1 MAAHRFGC
9 EHDEL
14 VRRRAEP
21 NLVAQALQTG
31 GNEIPFGLNEVSMGI
46 AETQKNN
53 DALIFAER
61 VSKVFPLPEGHGVFN
76 VLTEVTVHVK
86 AGEVLALLGRSGCG
100 KSTLLR
106 ILAGLIPAS
115 SGQVW
120 SNGVPLRGLNS
131 DVAMVFQSFALL
143 PWLTVQENAELGL
156 QARGMGSA
164 ERRERA
170 LKAIDMVGLDGF
182 ESAYPKEL
190 SGGMKQRV
198 GFARAFV
205 MEPQVLFMD
214 EPFSALD
221 VLTAE
226 NLRNEISG
234 LWQAGVFP
242 AKSVLIVTH
251 NIEEAVL
258 LSDRIIIL
266 GANPGHL
273 RGEIAV
279 DLPRPRDRNGAHFKA
294 LVDHI
299 YTVMTNPSA
308 EVEPTIAALEKQR
321 SPYATPLPHARAGGI
336 SGLLELENKDA
347 RQEDIYQLAARLRLD
362 VDDLLPILDAAVLLG
377 FAIVE
382 QGDIKL
388 TDAGREFA
396 RASILESKNLF
407 RRQVLERAPLVATIY
422 QTLRQSTTMA
432 ADFFLDILDEH
443 YPDDEAERQFAT
455 AVDWGRY
462 AELFEYDA
470 QEKLLTIATEE

>member
-1 MAAHRFGC
+1 M
-9 EHDEL
+9 
-14 VRRRAEP
+14 V
-21 NLVAQALQTG
+21 
-31 GNEIPFGLNEVSMGI
+31 
-46 AETQKNN
+46 ETQTITEV
-53 DALIFAER
+53 LISAEC
-61 VSKVFPLPEGHGVFN
+61 VSKAFPLPEGHGVFN
-76 VLTEVTVHVK
+76 VLTEVSVQVR

-106 ILAGLIPAS
+106 IMAGLIPPS
-115 SGQVW
+115 SGRVI
-120 SNGVPLRGLNS
+120 SNGTPLRGVNS
-131 DVAMVFQSFALL
+131 EVAMVFQSFALL

-156 QARGMGSA
+156 QARGISRS

-205 MEPQVLFMD
+205 MEPHVLFMD

-234 LWQAGVFP
+234 LWQAGIFP

-266 GANPGHL
+266 GANPGHI
-273 RGEIAV
+273 RGEIVV
-279 DLPRPRDRNGAHFKA
+279 DLARPRDRNGSHFKV

-299 YTVMTNPSA
+299 YTVMTNPTA
-308 EVEPTIAALEKQR
+308 EVERSITAIKKQR
-321 SPYATPLPHARAGGI
+321 SPFAIPLPHARAGGI
-336 SGLLELENKDA
+336 SGLLEIEDKEGY
-347 RQEDIYQLAARLRLD
+347 QEDVYQLAARLRLD

-377 FAIVE
+377 FAVVE

-388 TDAGREFA
+388 SDTGREFA
-396 RASILESKNLF
+396 RASILESKKLF
-407 RRQVLERAPLVATIY
+407 RRQVLERAPLVAAIH
-422 QTLRQSTTMA
+422 QTLRESKTMV

-443 YPDDEAERQFAT
+443 YPDVEAERQFAT

-470 QEKLLTIATEE
+470 QEKRLTITAEE

>member
-1 MAAHRFGC
+1 MTIA
-9 EHDEL
+9 
-14 VRRRAEP
+14 
-21 NLVAQALQTG
+21 
-31 GNEIPFGLNEVSMGI
+31 EVS
-46 AETQKNN
+46 ATNS
-53 DALIFAER
+53 ALISAEC
-61 VSKVFPLPEGHGVFN
+61 VSKVFPLPEGHGVFK
-76 VLTEVTVHVK
+76 VLNEVSVK
-86 AGEVLALLGRSGCG
+86 VKEREVLALLGRSGCG

-106 ILAGLIPAS
+106 ILAGLIPPS
-115 SGQVW
+115 SGQVF
-120 SNGVPLRGLNS
+120 SNGVALRGLNS

-143 PWLTVQENAELGL
+143 PWLTVQENTELGL
-156 QARGMGSA
+156 QARGVARS

-205 MEPQVLFMD
+205 MEPQVLLMD

-226 NLRNEISG
+226 NLRNEING
-234 LWQAGVFP
+234 LWQAGNFP
-242 AKSVLIVTH
+242 AQSVLIVTH
-251 NIEEAVL
+251 HIEEAVL

-266 GANPGHL
+266 GANPGHI

-279 DLPRPRDRNGAHFKA
+279 DMPRPRDRNSTHFKV

-299 YTVMTNPSA
+299 YTVMTNPTA
-308 EVEPTIAALEKQR
+308 EVGTAVAIEKQS
-321 SPYATPLPHARAGGI
+321 SPYTTPLPHARAGGI
-336 SGLLELENKDA
+336 SGLLEVEDKQGH
-347 RQEDIYQLAARLRLD
+347 QEDIYQLAVRLRLD
-362 VDDLLPILDAAVLLG
+362 VDDLLPIIDATVLLG

-388 TDAGREFA
+388 TNAGREFA
-396 RASILESKNLF
+396 RASILESKELF

-422 QTLRQSTTMA
+422 QTLRECKTML

-443 YPDDEAERQFAT
+443 YPDPEAQRQFAT
-455 AVDWGRY
+455 AIDWGRY
-462 AELFEYDA
+462 AELFEYNA
-470 QEKLLTIATEE
+470 QEKRLTITSEE

>member
-1 MAAHRFGC
+1 MT
-9 EHDEL
+9 EM
-14 VRRRAEP
+14 
-21 NLVAQALQTG
+21 QAT
-31 GNEIPFGLNEVSMGI
+31 
-46 AETQKNN
+46 N
-53 DALIFAER
+53 DALVSAER

-76 VLTEVTVHVK
+76 VLNEVTVKVK

-106 ILAGLIPAS
+106 ILAGLIPSS
-115 SGQVW
+115 SGQVFT
-120 SNGVPLRGLNS
+120 NGVLLRGLNPN
-131 DVAMVFQSFALL
+131 VAMVFQSFALL

-156 QARGMGSA
+156 QARGVPRS

-273 RGEIAV
+273 RGEITV
-279 DLPRPRDRNGAHFKA
+279 DLTRPRDRNSTHFKV

-299 YTVMTNPSA
+299 YTVMTNPTA
-308 EVEPTIAALEKQR
+308 EVGPTIAAVERQR

-336 SGLLELENKDA
+336 SGLLELEDKEG

-362 VDDLLPILDAAVLLG
+362 VDDLLPIVDATVLLG
-377 FAIVE
+377 FALVE
-382 QGDIKL
+382 HGDIKL

-396 RASILESKNLF
+396 RASILESKLLF

-422 QTLRQSTTMA
+422 QTLRESKTML
-432 ADFFLDILDEH
+432 ADFLLDILDEH
-443 YPDDEAERQFAT
+443 YPDEEAERQFAT

-462 AELFEYDA
+462 AELFEYEA
-470 QEKLLTIATEE
+470 QEKRLTITTGE

>member
-1 MAAHRFGC
+1 M
-9 EHDEL
+9 
-14 VRRRAEP
+14 RR
-21 NLVAQALQTG
+21 
-31 GNEIPFGLNEVSMGI
+31 ISM
-46 AETQKNN
+46 AETQATNG
-53 DALIFAER
+53 ALISAER
-61 VSKVFPLPEGHGVFN
+61 VSKVFPLPEGHGTFN
-76 VLTEVTVHVK
+76 VLDEVTVKVK

-106 ILAGLIPAS
+106 ILAGLIPPS
-115 SGQVW
+115 SGQVLI
-120 SNGVPLRGLNS
+120 NGAPLRGLNPN
-131 DVAMVFQSFALL
+131 VAMVFQSFALL

-156 QARGMGSA
+156 QARGVPRS

-234 LWQAGVFP
+234 LWQQGVFP

-258 LSDRIIIL
+258 LSDRVIIL
-266 GANPGHL
+266 GANPGHI

-279 DLPRPRDRNGAHFKA
+279 DLPRPRDRNSTHFKA

-299 YTVMTNPSA
+299 YPVMTNRTA
-308 EVEPTIAALEKQR
+308 EVGPTLAALEKQR
-321 SPYATPLPHARAGGI
+321 SPYATPLPHAR
-336 SGLLELENKDA
+336 
-347 RQEDIYQLAARLRLD
+347 
-362 VDDLLPILDAAVLLG
+362 
-377 FAIVE
+377 
-382 QGDIKL
+382 
-388 TDAGREFA
+388 
-396 RASILESKNLF
+396 
-407 RRQVLERAPLVATIY
+407 
-422 QTLRQSTTMA
+422 
-432 ADFFLDILDEH
+432 
-443 YPDDEAERQFAT
+443 
-455 AVDWGRY
+455 
-462 AELFEYDA
+462 
-470 QEKLLTIATEE
+470 

>member
-1 MAAHRFGC
+1 MAIA
-9 EHDEL
+9 
-14 VRRRAEP
+14 
-21 NLVAQALQTG
+21 
-31 GNEIPFGLNEVSMGI
+31 EVS
-46 AETQKNN
+46 TTNS
-53 DALIFAER
+53 ALISAEC
-61 VSKVFPLPEGHGVFN
+61 VSKIFPLPEGHGVFK
-76 VLTEVTVHVK
+76 VLDEVSVEVK
-86 AGEVLALLGRSGCG
+86 AREVLALLGRSGCG

-106 ILAGLIPAS
+106 ILAGLIPPS
-115 SGQVW
+115 SGQVF
-120 SNGVPLRGLNS
+120 SNGAVLRGLNS

-143 PWLTVQENAELGL
+143 PWLTVQENTELGL
-156 QARGMGSA
+156 QARGIARS

-234 LWQAGVFP
+234 LWQAGNFP

-266 GANPGHL
+266 GTSPGRI
-273 RGEIAV
+273 RGEIVV
-279 DLPRPRDRNGAHFKA
+279 DIPRPRDHNSTHFKV

-299 YTVMTNPSA
+299 YTVMTNPTA
-308 EVEPTIAALEKQR
+308 EVGKTVAIAKQR

-336 SGLLELENKDA
+336 SGLLEVEDKQGL
-347 RQEDIYQLAARLRLD
+347 QEDIYQLAARLRLD
-362 VDDLLPILDAAVLLG
+362 VDDLLPIVDAAVLLG
-377 FAIVE
+377 FAIVG

-396 RASILESKNLF
+396 RASILESKELF
-407 RRQVLERAPLVATIY
+407 RRQVLERAPLVATIH
-422 QTLRQSTTMA
+422 QTLRESKTML

-443 YPDDEAERQFAT
+443 YPDVEAQRQFAT
-455 AVDWGRY
+455 AIDWGRY

-470 QEKLLTIATEE
+470 QEKRLSITSEE

>member
-1 MAAHRFGC
+1 
-9 EHDEL
+9 
-14 VRRRAEP
+14 
-21 NLVAQALQTG
+21 
-31 GNEIPFGLNEVSMGI
+31 MGI
-46 AETQKNN
+46 PERQSTAE
-53 DALIFAER
+53 ALIAADH

-76 VLTEVTVHVK
+76 VLDRVSVNVN

-106 ILAGLIPAS
+106 ILAGLIPPS
-115 SGQVW
+115 SGQVF
-120 SNGVPLRGLNS
+120 SNGVSLRGLNPN
-131 DVAMVFQSFALL
+131 VAMVFQSFALL
-143 PWLTVQENAELGL
+143 PWLTVQENTELGL
-156 QARGMGSA
+156 QARGVSRF

-251 NIEEAVL
+251 NIEEAAL

-266 GANPGHL
+266 GTNPGHI

-279 DLPRPRDRNGAHFKA
+279 DMLRPRDRNSTHFKA

-299 YTVMTNPSA
+299 YTVMTNPNA
-308 EVEPTIAALEKQR
+308 EVETSVPTVEKQR

-336 SGLLELENKDA
+336 SGLLELEDKQGY
-347 RQEDIYQLAARLRLD
+347 QEDIYQLAARLRLD

-377 FAIVE
+377 FAIVG

-388 TDAGREFA
+388 SVTGQEFA
-396 RASILESKNLF
+396 RASILESKELF

-422 QTLRQSTTMA
+422 QTLRESKTMA

-443 YPDDEAERQFAT
+443 YPDEEAERQFAT

-470 QEKLLTIATEE
+470 QEKRLTITTEE